1 MPPKAVSSPPARA
14 QQVAPGHKTVSR
26 GNGSSGG
33 VSALS
38 KRLVTDELW
47 SVVAPLLPSFSS
59 RPQGGG
65 TAPIEARTVF
75 TAVVYV
81 LTSDCAWRQ
90 LPPAFSISQAT
101 AHRHFHS
108 WTKAGLWSRLRRSAR
123 AGGDRCEPAWVLEIV
138 TAALARSGTAD
149 RKA

>member
-1 MPPKAVSSPPARA
+1 MPPTADSSPPARA
-14 QQVAPGHKTVSR
+14 KQVASGHKTVSR
-26 GNGSSGG
+26 GNGSGHAA
-33 VSALS
+33 SALS

-65 TAPIEARTVF
+65 TAPIDARTVF

-90 LPPAFSISQAT
+90 LPPTFSISQAT
-101 AHRHFHS
+101 AHRHFHA
-108 WTKAGLWSRLRRSAR
+108 WTKCGLWSRLRKTVLSS
-123 AGGDRCEPAWVLEIV
+123 GDRCDPAWTLEIV
-138 TAALARSGTAD
+138 AAALDRSGTAD